1 MLNEALV
8 ALHKEYQPLLAEAES
23 YLRSEVEQIASG
35 FGGEVQLITSRC
47 KSISSLQRKLA
58 RPDKTYGALWQIT
71 DLIGIRVIAYF
82 ERTVDAFGAA
92 LENALQ
98 VDYQHSI
105 NKLNVFDAAQFGYR
119 SLHYVCGLSGHQAE
133 LTRLP
138 PEFRFEV
145 QVRTVLQ
152 HAWAEIEHDLG
163 YKANDTIPPAIR
175 RRFSRVASL
184 LEVAD
189 EEFESIRSAL
199 SEYADEVQR
208 RRGVSENGLAL
219 DRISLEA
226 LVESDQVRRSDNM
239 VSEILQ
245 RPRRDELFFPEYL
258 LKMLSLVG
266 IKTVADCQLALRQ
279 HTSKIDLFVPR
290 YFQFAQDV
298 WQIDSAQVSQVELG
312 YSLFFV
318 AHIVLLEKAYSE
330 AIVLNGITT
339 IARFYQALDY
349 PDELKTAT
357 RVAEVLYRAASG
369 LFVER

>member
-1 MLNEALV
+1 M
-8 ALHKEYQPLLAEAES
+8 
-23 YLRSEVEQIASG
+23 
-35 FGGEVQLITSRC
+35 
-47 KSISSLQRKLA
+47 SLQRKLA

-71 DLIGIRVIAYF
+71 DLVGVRIIAYF
-82 ERTVDAFGAA
+82 ERTVDALGAA

-105 NKLNVFDAAQFGYR
+105 NKLNLFDAAQFGYR
-119 SLHYVCGLSGHQAE
+119 SLHYVCRLSQQQRE
-133 LTRLP
+133 MTQLP
-138 PEFRFEV
+138 ADFRFEV

-163 YKANDTIPPAIR
+163 YKANDTIPLAIR

-189 EEFESIRSAL
+189 EEFESIRGAL
-199 SEYADEVQR
+199 SAYTEEVQR
-208 RRGVSENGLAL
+208 RRGDAENVLEL
-219 DRISLEA
+219 DRISLQA
-226 LVESDQVRRSDNM
+226 LVESEQVRERDNLL
-239 VSEILQ
+239 SEILQ
-245 RPRRDELFFPEYL
+245 KPCRNELFFPEYL

-266 IKTVADCQLALRQ
+266 IKTVAECQLALRQ
-279 HTSKIDLFVPR
+279 HALRMNAFVPA
-290 YFQFAQDV
+290 YFQFAQEA
-298 WQIDSAQVSQVELG
+298 WQMDAGQVSHIQAG

-318 AHIVLLEKAYSE
+318 AHVTLLEKAYSE

-349 PDELKTAT
+349 PDEPKIAT
-357 RVAEVLYRAASG
+357 RVAEGLYRAVCS